1 MRVYGKA
8 DNIDLV
14 FSFDG
19 ESWLATVP
27 AGSGAYL
34 VELFAEDDA
43 GNVSHMTTVLVTY
56 DIETMCIKFE
66 IVEVGAGFTA
76 DDVTAMF
83 RQMTPEFSPATDR
96 VELTASTSRVE
107 LQIINKNC
115 CKNCGGGCK

>member
-14 FSFDG
+14 FQFDG

-27 AGSGAYL
+27 AGSGAYT

-56 DIETMCIKFE
+56 DIETMCFRFE
-66 IVEVGAGFTA
+66 IVEVGAGFSA
-76 DDVTAMF
+76 EDVTAMF
-83 RQMTPEFSPATDR
+83 RQMNPEFSLVTDQ
-96 VELTASTSRVE
+96 VELTASTSHVE
-107 LQIINKNC
+107 LEIID
-115 CKNCGGGCK
+115 KNCGGGDCN